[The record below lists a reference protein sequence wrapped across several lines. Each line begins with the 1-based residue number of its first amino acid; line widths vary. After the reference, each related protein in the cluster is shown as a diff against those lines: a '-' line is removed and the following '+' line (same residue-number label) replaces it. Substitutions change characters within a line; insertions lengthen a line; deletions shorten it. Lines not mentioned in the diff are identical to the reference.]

1 MAEVRGGKDGID
13 LLKSRIGQPLQ
24 PNRFVVE
31 FTKLP
36 GPFAGLGAENLTIL
50 CKNAVLPGKSM
61 GTAASIRHR
70 YLPDGTVDYGNELTF
85 TYICDA
91 NFLDRMIIDSWMTYI
106 HTADVAT
113 RTELKT
119 ENSAGKSYSGREA
132 QVLRFYDDFVGQCL
146 IHVLRKDGSPAMTYT
161 IEECYPTK
169 IDDIELSMDSTDGV
183 MEFSFTLSYRTWHN
197 ESFPMNTEVNMNQ
210 PMDGNFSVSG
220 LNKGRKIF
228 DAVLEGLKVA
238 GRFNSKIGDL
248 GRKLGSYDTA
258 MTRARN
264 IGRDLGIGSN
274 HITEKR
280 RGG

>member
-13 LLKSRIGQPLQ
+13 LLKSRMGQPLQ
-24 PNRFVVE
+24 SNRFVVE

-50 CKNAVLPGKSM
+50 CKNASLPGKSM
-61 GTAASIRHR
+61 GTSASIRHR

-91 NFLDRMIIDSWMTYI
+91 NFLDRMIIDTWMRFV
-106 HTADVAT
+106 HTADVET
-113 RTELKT
+113 RTVMSK
-119 ENSAGKSYSGREA
+119 GRQGGDG
-132 QVLRFYDDFVGQCL
+132 QVFRFYDDFVGQCL
-146 IHVLRKDGSPAMTYT
+146 IHVLRKDGTPAMTYT
-161 IEECYPTK
+161 IEECYPIK
-169 IDDIELSMDSTDGV
+169 IDDIELSMDSTDAV
-183 MEFSFTLSYRTWHN
+183 MEFSFTLSYRNWHN

-258 MTRARN
+258 ITRASN
-264 IGRDLGIGSN
+264 IGRDLGIGSDF
-274 HITEKR
+274 ITEKR